1 MAVQAEMVNIGS
13 APQLPA
19 YLAQPEGT
27 GPFPAVIV
35 IFEAFGL
42 NENIKDITRR
52 FAQAGFV
59 GLAPDLYGDMQKVF
73 ALANTLPDDR
83 ALADIGRTIQYLK
96 QQPHVKGNA
105 IGVTSFCMGGL
116 TRLPHSLCSC
126 VGHCCGSAVLRWGN
140 WRAGVVQRT
149 DHGAARPG
157 GEDPLPDDRQLWRE
171 GCLYSAGGGA
181 KSRVPPRTARQA
193 GRGEGLS
200 RGRPRLYVQRPRL
213 ISPRGSQRFVGQDDR
228 VLSATSAIDS
238 QWSLAAVHGAV

>member
-59 GLAPDLYGDMQKVF
+59 GLAPDLYYPEQERVVPYGDMQKVF

-105 IGVTSFCMGGL
+105 IGVTGFCMGGRLAFL
-116 TRLPHSLCSC
+116 TACVHASDIAAAVPFYGGGIGGPGRFSGQTMVPLDLAEKIRCPMIVNYGEKDAFIPLEEVRKVESRLAQL
-126 VGHCCGSAVLRWGN
+126 GK
-140 WRAGVVQRT
+140 RAEVRVYPGA
-149 DHGAARPG
+149 DHGYMCSDRASYHPEAAK
-157 GEDPLPDDRQLWRE
+157 DSWDRMIALF
-171 GCLYSAGGGA
+171 
-181 KSRVPPRTARQA
+181 RQH
-193 GRGEGLS
+193 L
-200 RGRPRLYVQRPRL
+200 Q
-213 ISPRGSQRFVGQDDR
+213 
-228 VLSATSAIDS
+228 
-238 QWSLAAVHGAV
+238 